1 MSDRDD
7 RTVRLHRMEEK
18 IDKLSEAVVAM
29 ARMEE
34 RMVTLFNRMD
44 NFDSSIKKIDE
55 RMDEAEKQAIAR
67 GQKIAFAERFFWMV
81 CTGAVGLAF
90 VYLR

>member
-1 MSDRDD
+1 MSDHYLKRI
-7 RTVRLHRMEEK
+7 EEK
-18 IDKLSEAVVAM
+18 VDKLSEAVVEL
-29 ARMEE
+29 ARIEE
-34 RMVTLFNRMD
+34 RMITIFKRLDSYEGVFN
-44 NFDSSIKKIDE
+44 KIDE
-55 RMDEAEKQAIAR
+55 RMDDMEKQSIAR

>member
-1 MSDRDD
+1 MDD
-7 RTVRLHRMEEK
+7 RLDRIELKVDRLA
-18 IDKLSEAVVAM
+18 EAMVEM

-34 RMVTLFNRMD
+34 RLVTVFKRMEAMCGTL
-44 NFDSSIKKIDE
+44 KKLDDRLDE
-55 RMDEAEKQAIAR
+55 IERKALLR
-67 GQKIAFAERFFWMV
+67 GQKIAFAERIFWMV

>member
-1 MSDRDD
+1 
-7 RTVRLHRMEEK
+7 MEEK
-18 IDKLSEAVVAM
+18 IDRLSDAVVAM

-34 RMVTLFNRMD
+34 RMISVFKRLEA
-44 NFDSSIKKIDE
+44 FDSSYKKIDE
-55 RMDEAEKQAIAR
+55 RMDDLERQAIAR
-67 GQKIAFAERFFWMV
+67 GQKIAFAERFFWMI

>member
-1 MSDRDD
+1 MADD
-7 RTVRLHRMEEK
+7 RLDRMEEK
-18 IDKLSEAVVAM
+18 IDRLSEAIVGL

-34 RMVTLFNRMD
+34 RMVSLFKRMD
-44 NFDSSIKKIDE
+44 HFDNSIKKMDE
-55 RMDEAEKQAIAR
+55 RLDEMEKQAIAR
-67 GQKIAFAERFFWMV
+67 GQKIAFAERIFWMI

>member
-1 MSDRDD
+1 MEDR
-7 RTVRLHRMEEK
+7 LNRMEDK
-18 IDKLSEAVVAM
+18 IDKLSEAVLAM

-34 RMVTLFNRMD
+34 RMITVFKRME
-44 NFDSSIKKIDE
+44 NFDHAHKKIDD
-55 RMDEAEKQAIAR
+55 RLDDFEKQAIAR

-90 VYLR
+90 IYLR

>member
-1 MSDRDD
+1 MEDR
-7 RTVRLHRMEEK
+7 LNRMEDK
-18 IDKLSEAVVAM
+18 IDKLSEAVLAM

-34 RMVTLFNRMD
+34 RLITVFKRME
-44 NFDSSIKKIDE
+44 NFDHAHKKIDDRLDDFE
-55 RMDEAEKQAIAR
+55 RQAIAR

-90 VYLR
+90 IYLR

>member
-1 MSDRDD
+1 MSEDRLD
-7 RTVRLHRMEEK
+7 RMEQK
-18 IDKLSEAVVAM
+18 LDKMADAIVCL

-34 RMVTLFNRMD
+34 RMVTIFKRMD
-44 NFDSSIKKIDE
+44 TFDDTIRKIDA
-55 RMDEAEKQAIAR
+55 RMDEQEKQAIAR

>member
-1 MSDRDD
+1 MEDR
-7 RTVRLHRMEEK
+7 LNRMEDK
-18 IDKLSEAVVAM
+18 IDKLSEAVLAM

-34 RMVTLFNRMD
+34 RMITVFKRME
-44 NFDSSIKKIDE
+44 NFDYAHKKIDD
-55 RMDEAEKQAIAR
+55 RLDDFEKQAIAR

-90 VYLR
+90 IYLR

>member
-1 MSDRDD
+1 MDD
-7 RTVRLHRMEEK
+7 RLDRIELKVDRLA
-18 IDKLSEAVVAM
+18 EAMVEM

-34 RMVTLFNRMD
+34 RLVTVFKRMESMCD
-44 NFDSSIKKIDE
+44 TLKKLDDRLDE
-55 RMDEAEKQAIAR
+55 IERKALLR
-67 GQKIAFAERFFWMV
+67 GQKIAFAERIFWMV

>member
-1 MSDRDD
+1 MSEE
-7 RTVRLHRMEEK
+7 RLTRMEDK
-18 IDKLSEAVVAM
+18 IDKLSEAVLAI

-34 RMVTLFNRMD
+34 RLLTVFKRLENVDANLKKMD
-44 NFDSSIKKIDE
+44 DRIDD
-55 RMDEAEKQAIAR
+55 MEKQAIAR
-67 GQKIAFAERFFWMV
+67 GQKIAFAERLFWMV